1 MLKIKNKY
9 LIVLFFVIFAFIML
23 SVFNKVS
30 AFTVNNLEFPD
41 FDNLLSDEK
50 DVSFIAQK
58 DTDNC
63 YYLVISSSSKPDSL
77 LSTYGYLPYYQKI
90 GNDDCFFM
98 GIYNRY
104 KLVDN
109 SWQFL
114 DTGDS
119 SMGISFYTSLSN
131 VIYCSRDIKDSGGNV
146 VFRGPVPTLGEVLE
160 KNNPVQTFQTMTRG
174 IITYLIVFLVG
185 LVAFWKAWQL
195 LSKELRKG

>member
-1 MLKIKNKY
+1 MKIKNKY
-9 LIVLFFVIFAFIML
+9 LIILFFMVLVFVAL
-23 SVFNKVS
+23 GVFNKVS

-41 FDNLLSDEK
+41 FDNLLSDKK
-50 DVSFIAQK
+50 DVSFIAKK

-77 LSTYGYLPYYQKI
+77 LNTYGYLPCYQKI

-98 GIYNRY
+98 GIYDRY

-114 DTGDS
+114 DTGYD
-119 SMGISFYTSLSN
+119 SMGISFYISLSN
-131 VIYCSRDIKDSGGNV
+131 VIYCSRDIKDSEGNV